1 MSIIVEF
8 ESEKAPTLVF
18 LDEAPTLV
26 VVVAYLY
33 IIIYL
38 RKE

>member
-18 LDEAPTLV
+18 LDEAPILV
-26 VVVAYLY
+26 GVVAYLY